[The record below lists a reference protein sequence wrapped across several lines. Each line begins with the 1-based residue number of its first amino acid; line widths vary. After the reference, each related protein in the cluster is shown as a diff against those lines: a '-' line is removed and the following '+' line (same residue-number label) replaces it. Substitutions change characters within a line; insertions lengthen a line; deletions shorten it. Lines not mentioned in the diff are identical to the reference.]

1 MHVVIFQAVVK
12 ALDEEYSS
20 TAARMRELAMGS
32 FGCVRF
38 ESVQEGNREIT
49 LSYWNSEADI
59 VAWRAHPEHRKAQEL
74 GKAKWYASYQV
85 EVAKVERSYGVPGSA
100 PSH

>member
-12 ALDEEYSS
+12 ELDEEYSR
-20 TAARMRELAMGS
+20 TAARMRELAIGS

-38 ESVQEGNREIT
+38 ESVQEGDREIT

-59 VAWRAHPEHRKAQEL
+59 VAWRGHPEHRQAQEQ
-74 GKAKWYASYQV
+74 G
-85 EVAKVERSYGVPGSA
+85 
-100 PSH
+100 

>member
-12 ALDEEYSS
+12 ELDEEYSR
-20 TAARMRELAMGS
+20 TAARMRDLAIGS

-38 ESVQEGNREIT
+38 ESVQEGDREIT

-59 VAWRAHPEHRKAQEL
+59 VAWRGHPEHRQAQEQ
-74 GKAKWYASYQV
+74 GKERWYASYQV
-85 EVAKVERSYGVPGSA
+85 EVAKVERSYGFPPPAARS
-100 PSH
+100 